1 MKLVDLKKILRM
13 DDLIQRECTGTPE
26 EFARKLNFSRT
37 TFFAYLAYFR
47 EELDAEIKYDAYRQ
61 TYHYE
66 EESACILLSAS
77 HCALCKKKQL

>member
-26 EFARKLNFSRT
+26 EFAGRLHFSRT

-47 EELDAEIKYDAYRQ
+47 EELGAGIRYDAYRQ
-61 TYHYE
+61 TYYYE
-66 EESACILLSAS
+66 EEHTCIWLCAS
-77 HCALCKKKQL
+77 HCAFCKKKQ